1 MAPPKPRRISARGGT
16 SIAQIGSLLLLL
28 ILPAWAVLR
37 LDSPDYWIAAGIVL
51 IMSIA
56 ATVATQR
63 DKLKAE
69 AGAWRTPESTLHL
82 LELLG
87 GWPGAFLAQRR
98 YRHKTSKVSYQFT
111 FWVIVLLY
119 QIVAAGFLSHW
130 RLIEHL
136 IGWFNGLAR

>member
-1 MAPPKPRRISARGGT
+1 MPPPRPRRISARGGT
-16 SIAQIGSLLLLL
+16 SLAQIGSLLLLL
-28 ILPAWAVLR
+28 ILPSLAVLR

-51 IMSIA
+51 VMSVA

-69 AGAWRTPESTLHL
+69 AGAWRMPESTLHL

-98 YRHKTSKVSYQFT
+98 YRHKTSKLSYQFT
-111 FWVIVLLY
+111 FWLIVLLY
-119 QIVAAGFLSHW
+119 EVVAAGVLSHG
-130 RLIEHL
+130 RLVDPVVA
-136 IGWFNGLAR
+136 WFNSLAR